1 MACLQNI
8 IHSQKIMWI
17 VFTCIHLYKLYKRY
31 YKILNYGYCT
41 IVSNLKKHILIKIYM
56 HITDIKDKEMEWK
69 RFLRFT
75 HQCSYH
81 WLPEVSISVFG
92 LFVLRYSL

>member
-41 IVSNLKKHILIKIYM
+41 IVSNFKKHTHKNINGHNWYKRQRDGVKKI
-56 HITDIKDKEMEWK
+56 
-69 RFLRFT
+69 
-75 HQCSYH
+75 
-81 WLPEVSISVFG
+81 
-92 LFVLRYSL
+92 